1 MAIFLRV
8 LLALIICAHATPVAP
23 SNATST
29 AAPSAALAATGAA
42 LFARAS
48 GELAELSRS
57 ASPHDF
63 RSSLRRASA
72 FASDFCDVLGVSCT
86 LERALAKV
94 RSRFWPATS
103 RARDAEVASEWVKA
117 ACARPTSSSLP
128 PAACKALRKSLR
140 SDKRAALKDAL
151 RRRPALQSALGDL
164 RSALSASAQVAVR
177 PARALRD
184 AAGVAILARASK
196 VLAGGAAANKTRRLH
211 ALRICVKNLRLSL
224 ESFAVVA
231 ELVFAGAGALALSL
245 AARAADVQGALGA
258 ILDAAM
264 LEHTISRHRYSGV
277 FAAMVASEIAEAA
290 ALSADQVSAALALG
304 SDASA
309 FAVGLLRADAGVE
322 LGSASD
328 QMATCRE
335 RMRVARNL

>member
-1 MAIFLRV
+1 MANFL
-8 LLALIICAHATPVAP
+8 LLALIICAHATAPVAP

-29 AAPSAALAATGAA
+29 AAPFAALAATGAA

-72 FASDFCDVLGVSCT
+72 FASDFCDVLDISRT

-117 ACARPTSSSLP
+117 ACARPASSLP
-128 PAACKALRKSLR
+128 PAACGALRKSLR

-164 RSALSASAQVAVR
+164 RSALGASVQVAAR
-177 PARALRD
+177 PAHALCD
-184 AAGVAILARASK
+184 AAGVDILARAS
-196 VLAGGAAANKTRRLH
+196 
-211 ALRICVKNLRLSL
+211 
-224 ESFAVVA
+224 
-231 ELVFAGAGALALSL
+231 
-245 AARAADVQGALGA
+245 
-258 ILDAAM
+258 
-264 LEHTISRHRYSGV
+264 
-277 FAAMVASEIAEAA
+277 
-290 ALSADQVSAALALG
+290 
-304 SDASA
+304 
-309 FAVGLLRADAGVE
+309 
-322 LGSASD
+322 
-328 QMATCRE
+328 
-335 RMRVARNL
+335 

>member
-8 LLALIICAHATPVAP
+8 LLALMICAHATAPVAP

-72 FASDFCDVLGVSCT
+72 FASDFCDVLGVSRT
-86 LERALAKV
+86 LEHALAKV

-151 RRRPALQSALGDL
+151 HRRPALQSALGDL

-196 VLAGGAAANKTRRLH
+196 VLAGGAAANRPRRLH

-231 ELVFAGAGALALSL
+231 ELVPGALALSL

-258 ILDAAM
+258 IQDAAM
-264 LEHTISRHRYSGV
+264 LEQTISRHRYGGV

-328 QMATCRE
+328 QVATCRE